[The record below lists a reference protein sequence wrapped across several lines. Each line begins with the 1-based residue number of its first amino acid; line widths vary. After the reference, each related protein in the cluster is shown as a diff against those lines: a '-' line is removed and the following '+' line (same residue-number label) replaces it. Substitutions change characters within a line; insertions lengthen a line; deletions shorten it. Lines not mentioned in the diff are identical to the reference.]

1 MVCWLMPLMQE
12 RVSTCHNAWCGW
24 CDLAQPALT
33 WCVCLTSLMW
43 LSFLL
48 NITDPLLVLTNSL
61 KVEGMVHVCCT
72 YRLLDHARTTGYHAP
87 HPAAMQPAMVAGAQ
101 PILPPAAGGHAPPAA
116 DAVGVPQAR
125 PDIEQSIRVG
135 KNSADLLQEMLGPLS
150 APGADRA
157 ALQEP
162 FVADLVQ
169 NCYRYVSHAVI
180 GLEQTASMVWFC
192 TSVSIMGFCS

>member
-1 MVCWLMPLMQE
+1 VPD
-12 RVSTCHNAWCGW
+12 VIDVAVI
-24 CDLAQPALT
+24 DVAVFLAG
-33 WCVCLTSLMW
+33 

-48 NITDPLLVLTNSL
+48 NIADPLLVLTNSL
-61 KVEGMVHVCCT
+61 KVKGMFHVCCT
-72 YRLLDHARTTGYHAP
+72 CRLLNHDAPTTGYHAP

-169 NCYRYVSHAVI
+169 NCYRYVGHSVI
-180 GLEQTASMVWFC
+180 GLEQTALVVWFC
-192 TSVSIMGFCS
+192 TSVSIMMGSCS